1 MTGVLVTA
9 ALIVGALFTVLA
21 APHLLARQTWLRSAP
36 GEALF
41 LWQAVSLSGVAAAL
55 LAAPVA
61 ALSLPTDRP
70 WLLAAACALSG
81 LMLVRL
87 LVSGHLVGTAL
98 RRRRAEHRQLVDL
111 LGERIERPDARVEG
125 VTVLARGNPTVYC
138 LPGRHDRIVLSQEA
152 VDRLDPEEL
161 GAVMAHEQAHLS
173 QRHDLLLELFT
184 VLHEAVPRRL
194 RAEKAMREVSLLAEM
209 LADRA
214 AAATVGPLALAH
226 ALVAMAGGTRQEGAG
241 GDTAYP
247 APPTG
252 TLAGGTQ
259 VAVRMRAFA
268 TEPADRVLRG
278 TLLAAGLFMLAL
290 PALLMLPLVW
300 GPSQFL

>member
-9 ALIVGALFTVLA
+9 ALIVGALFTVLV
-21 APHLLARQTWLRSAP
+21 APLLLARQTWLRSAP
-36 GEALF
+36 GETLF
-41 LWQAVSLSGVAAAL
+41 LWQSVALSGVAAAL

-61 ALSLPTDRP
+61 VLSLPTDRP
-70 WLLAAACALSG
+70 WLRLAAYAVSL

-87 LVSGHLVGTAL
+87 LVSGHLIGTDL

-111 LGERIERPDARVEG
+111 LGERIERPDARAEG

-138 LPGRHDRIVLSQEA
+138 LPGRHDRIVLSREA
-152 VDRLDPEEL
+152 VERLGPEEL

-184 VLHEAVPRRL
+184 VLHEAVPRRIRVEDAL
-194 RAEKAMREVSLLAEM
+194 REVNLLAEM

-214 AAATVGPLALAH
+214 AARRVGPLALAR
-226 ALVAMAGGTRQEGAG
+226 ALVAMAGGGG
-241 GDTAYP
+241 GDGGQTAYP
-247 APPTG
+247 APPVG
-252 TLAGGTQ
+252 TLAGGQQ
-259 VAVRMRAFA
+259 VTVRLRAFA
-268 TEPADRVLRG
+268 GDPAPPWLRAG
-278 TLLAAGLFMLAL
+278 IVAAAVAQLLL
-290 PALLMLPLVW
+290 PVLLMLPLLW

>member
-1 MTGVLVTA
+1 VPGVLVTA

-21 APHLLARQTWLRSAP
+21 APHLLARQTWLRAAP

-41 LWQAVSLSGVAAAL
+41 LWQAVCLSGVAAAL

-61 ALSLPTDRP
+61 VLSLPHDRP
-70 WLLAAACALSG
+70 WLRLAAYAVSL

-111 LGERIERPDARVEG
+111 LGERVERPDARAEG

-152 VDRLDPEEL
+152 VERLRAEEL
-161 GAVMAHEQAHLS
+161 TAVMAHEEAHLS

-194 RAEKAMREVSLLAEM
+194 RAEKAMREVNLLAEM

-214 AAATVGPLALAH
+214 AARRVGPLALAH
-226 ALVAMAGGTRQEGAG
+226 ALVAMAGGTRT
-241 GDTAYP
+241 GDTADLE
-247 APPTG
+247 PPLG
-252 TLAGGTQ
+252 TLAGGAQ
-259 VAVRMRAFA
+259 VALRLRAFA
-268 TEPADRVLRG
+268 AEPTGRLLRAAIV
-278 TLLAAGLFMLAL
+278 AAGVFMLLL
-290 PALLMLPLVW
+290 PALLMVPLVW
-300 GPSQFL
+300 SPSQIR

>member
-1 MTGVLVTA
+1 M
-9 ALIVGALFTVLA
+9 
-21 APHLLARQTWLRSAP
+21 
-36 GEALF
+36 
-41 LWQAVSLSGVAAAL
+41 
-55 LAAPVA
+55 
-61 ALSLPTDRP
+61 
-70 WLLAAACALSG
+70 
-81 LMLVRL
+81 
-87 LVSGHLVGTAL
+87 VSGHLVGTEL

-111 LGERIERPDARVEG
+111 LGERIERPDARAEG

-152 VDRLDPEEL
+152 VERLAPEEL

-194 RAEKAMREVSLLAEM
+194 RAEKAMREVGLLAEM

-226 ALVAMAGGTRQEGAG
+226 ALVAMAGGTRAG
-241 GDTAYP
+241 DDTAYP
-247 APPTG
+247 APPAG
-252 TLAGGTQ
+252 TLAGGVQ
-259 VAVRMRAFA
+259 VALRLRAFA
-268 TEPADRVLRG
+268 AEPADGLLRG
-278 TLLAAGLFMLAL
+278 TVLAAGVLMLLL
-290 PALLMLPLVW
+290 PALLMLPLLW